1 MTKKKVDINAIEEML
16 KDMDKASEGAA
27 LVENENV
34 EPIKIERDKSL
45 TKGNNKLITSLPESL
60 EADFY
65 DLKASGLAK
74 GSYTQYIIQCVI
86 KQTNLNLKEKERKQR
101 EQV

>member
-27 LVENENV
+27 LIENDNV
-34 EPIKIERDKSL
+34 EPIKIERDRSP

-60 EADFY
+60 EVDFY
-65 DLKASGLAK
+65 DFDLPKMVVPEPPKS
-74 GSYTQYIIQCVI
+74 TRNIQKKVEFKKPVI
-86 KQTNLNLKEKERKQR
+86 KE
-101 EQV
+101 